1 MKNIDEELTE
11 VQKLFSEGSYQ
22 LALRKIN
29 KLIKNNKQNYIVYN
43 YRGIILVA
51 LKKSSDAIKDFQKTL
66 ELNSDFTEAIGNIGM
81 AYHEM
86 NYLDKAIEYYEK
98 AYKLSGLVQFKI
110 NLGSLYLQ
118 IRKNK
123 KAIDHFNSSLKK
135 DNRNE
140 YLHQLIAE
148 AYIRDVK
155 YNLAIEHHKI
165 AVSINPSNPKNYF
178 LLGSDY
184 IWSGDKELAVKNL
197 IMALNLDHNY
207 YEAYYALSR
216 VQNIKITDN
225 LGKNILELNTITSL
239 SNRNKAF
246 LNFTLA
252 KIYNDQNDLINFN
265 NHITKANLCMKNE
278 SKFNYSKVRE
288 FLGKI
293 KYKYSKKLEKSNF
306 SCEVNDKITPI
317 FILGMPRSGSSLVEQ
332 ILSNNELI
340 FGAGELSSIHESMS
354 EAINIK
360 ASDKEY
366 TSILENIAQDY
377 YDRLSH
383 ITDKNYVIDKLPLN
397 FYWVG
402 YIMKMFPH
410 AKIIHTSRNP
420 IAICYSLYKTL
431 FAEGI
436 LEFSYDQDDIIK
448 YYQLYKDMM
457 VYWEELYKQEIF
469 ELDYESLINNPEQE
483 TKKIFNYL
491 GLEFNKSY
499 LEIGNNTRSVTTASD
514 LQIRNKINSNGVNS
528 WKNYSSIIKK
538 FTNEFNSNTQL

>member
-148 AYIRDVK
+148 AYIRDLK

-360 ASDKEY
+360 SSDKEY

>member
-29 KLIKNNKQNYIVYN
+29 KLIKNNKKNYIVYN

-86 NYLDKAIEYYEK
+86 NYLDKAIENYEK
-98 AYKLSGLVQFKI
+98 AYKLSGLVQFEI

-148 AYIRDVK
+148 AYIRDLK

-225 LGKNILELNTITSL
+225 LGKNILELNTITPL

-252 KIYNDQNDLINFN
+252 KIYDDQNDLINFN

-457 VYWEELYKQEIF
+457 VYWEGLYKQEIF

-514 LQIRNKINSNGVNS
+514 LQIRNKINSKGVNS
-528 WKNYSSIIKK
+528 WKNYSSIIEK
-538 FTNEFNSNTQL
+538 FTNEFNSNSQL

>member
-1 MKNIDEELTE
+1 MKNIDEELNE

-29 KLIKNNKQNYIVYN
+29 KLIKNNKQNYIAYN

-51 LKKSSDAIKDFQKTL
+51 LKKSSEAIKDFQKTL

-86 NYLDKAIEYYEK
+86 NCLDKAIENYKK
-98 AYKLSGLVQFKI
+98 AYKLSDLVQFEI
-110 NLGSLYLQ
+110 NLGNLYLQ

-123 KAIDHFNSSLKK
+123 KAIHHFNNSLKK

-140 YLHQLIAE
+140 YVHQLLAE
-148 AYIRDVK
+148 AYIRDLK
-155 YNLAIEHHKI
+155 YDLAIKHHKI
-165 AVSINPSNPKNYF
+165 AISINSSNPKNYF

-216 VQNIKITDN
+216 VQTIKISDN
-225 LGKNILELNTITSL
+225 LAKNILELDKRTSL

-252 KIYNDQNDLINFN
+252 KIYDDQDDLFNFST
-265 NHITKANLCMKNE
+265 HITKANLCMKSE
-278 SKFNYSKVRE
+278 SKFNYSKTRE
-288 FLGKI
+288 FLERI
-293 KYKYSKKLEKSNF
+293 KFKYSNKLETSNF
-306 SCEVNDKITPI
+306 LCEVNDKITPI

-354 EAINIK
+354 EAMNIK
-360 ASDKEY
+360 TSDSEY
-366 TSILENIAQDY
+366 TSMLENIVQDY

-383 ITDKNYVIDKLPLN
+383 ITDKNYVVDKLPLN

-420 IAICYSLYKTL
+420 IAISYSLYKTL

-448 YYQLYKDMM
+448 YYQLYEDMM
-457 VYWEELYKQEIF
+457 VFWKGLCRQEIF
-469 ELDYESLINNPEQE
+469 ELDYELLINNPEQE
-483 TKKIFNYL
+483 TKRIFSYL
-491 GLEFNKSY
+491 GLKFNKSY
-499 LEIGNNTRSVTTASD
+499 LEIGNNKRSVTTASD
-514 LQIRNKINSNGVNS
+514 IQIRNKINSKGVDS
-528 WKNYSSIIKK
+528 WKNYSSITEK
-538 FTNEFNSNTQL
+538 FTNKFNSNPQL

>member
-225 LGKNILELNTITSL
+225 LGKNILELNTITPL

-252 KIYNDQNDLINFN
+252 KIYDDQNDLINFN

-457 VYWEELYKQEIF
+457 VYWEGLYKQEIF

>member
-1 MKNIDEELTE
+1 MKNIDEELNE
-11 VQKLFSEGSYQ
+11 VQKKFSEGRYQ

-29 KLIKNNKQNYIVYN
+29 KLIKNNRQNYIAYN

-51 LKKSSDAIKDFQKTL
+51 LKKSSEGIKDFQKSL

-86 NYLDKAIEYYEK
+86 NYLDKAIENYKK
-98 AYKLSGLVQFKI
+98 AYKLSGLVKFEI

-123 KAIDHFNSSLKK
+123 KAIYHFNSSLKK
-135 DNRNE
+135 DSQNE
-140 YLHQLIAE
+140 YLHQLVAE
-148 AYIRDVK
+148 AYIRDLK
-155 YNLAIEHHKI
+155 YDLAIEHHKI
-165 AVSINPSNPKNYF
+165 AISINSSNPKNYF

-184 IWSGDKELAVKNL
+184 IWSGNKELAVKNL
-197 IMALNLDHNY
+197 ITALNLDHDY

-216 VQNIKITDN
+216 VQTIKISDN
-225 LGKNILELNTITSL
+225 LAKNIIELDKNHSL
-239 SNRNKAF
+239 SDRNKAF

-252 KIYNDQNDLINFN
+252 KIYDDQNDLINFN
-265 NHITKANLCMKNE
+265 AYITKANLCMKNV
-278 SKFNYSKVRE
+278 SRFNHSKVRE
-288 FLGKI
+288 FLERI
-293 KYKYSKKLEKSNF
+293 KYKFSNKLEKSDF

-340 FGAGELSSIHESMS
+340 FGAGELSTIHESMTEVMS
-354 EAINIK
+354 LK
-360 ASDKEY
+360 TSDNKY
-366 TSILENIAQDY
+366 TSMLETIAQDY

-383 ITDKNYVIDKLPLN
+383 ITNKNYVIDKLPLN

-410 AKIIHTSRNP
+410 AKIIHTTRNP
-420 IAICYSLYKTL
+420 VAISYSLYKTL

-436 LEFSYDQDDIIK
+436 LEFSYDQDDIIN

-457 VYWEELYKQEIF
+457 IYWKGLYKQEIF
-469 ELDYESLINNPEQE
+469 ELDYELLINNPEQE
-483 TKKIFNYL
+483 VKNIFNYL

-499 LEIGNNTRSVTTASD
+499 LEIGNNKRSVTTASD
-514 LQIRNKINSNGVNS
+514 IQIRNKINSKGIDS
-528 WKNYSSIIKK
+528 WKSYSLITEK
-538 FTNEFNSNTQL
+538 FTNKFNSDS

>member
-225 LGKNILELNTITSL
+225 LGKNILELNTITPL

-252 KIYNDQNDLINFN
+252 KIYDDQNDLINFN

-457 VYWEELYKQEIF
+457 VYWGGLYKQEIF

-514 LQIRNKINSNGVNS
+514 LQIRNKINSKGVNS
-528 WKNYSSIIKK
+528 WKNYSSIIEK
-538 FTNEFNSNTQL
+538 FTNEFNSNSQL

>member
-86 NYLDKAIEYYEK
+86 NYLDKAIENYKK
-98 AYKLSGLVQFKI
+98 AYKLSDLVQFEI

-225 LGKNILELNTITSL
+225 LGKNILELNTITPL

-252 KIYNDQNDLINFN
+252 KIYDDQNDLINFN

>member
-225 LGKNILELNTITSL
+225 LGKNILELNTITPL

-252 KIYNDQNDLINFN
+252 KIYDDQNDLINFN

-538 FTNEFNSNTQL
+538 FTNEFNSNSQL

>member
-1 MKNIDEELTE
+1 MKNIDEELNE
-11 VQKLFSEGSYQ
+11 VQKKFSEGRYQ

-29 KLIKNNKQNYIVYN
+29 KLIKNNRQNYIAYN

-51 LKKSSDAIKDFQKTL
+51 LKKSSEGIKDFQKSL

-86 NYLDKAIEYYEK
+86 NYLDKAIENYKK
-98 AYKLSGLVQFKI
+98 AYKLSGLVKFEI

-123 KAIDHFNSSLKK
+123 KAIYHFNSSLKK
-135 DNRNE
+135 DSQNE
-140 YLHQLIAE
+140 YLHQLVAE
-148 AYIRDVK
+148 AYIRDLK
-155 YNLAIEHHKI
+155 YDLAIEHHKI
-165 AVSINPSNPKNYF
+165 AISINSSNPKNYF

-184 IWSGDKELAVKNL
+184 IWSGNKELAVKNL
-197 IMALNLDHNY
+197 ITALNLDHDY

-216 VQNIKITDN
+216 VQTIKISDN
-225 LGKNILELNTITSL
+225 LAKNIIELDKNPSL
-239 SNRNKAF
+239 SDRNKAF

-252 KIYNDQNDLINFN
+252 KIYDDQNDLINFN
-265 NHITKANLCMKNE
+265 AYITKANLCMKNV
-278 SKFNYSKVRE
+278 SRFNHSKVRE
-288 FLGKI
+288 FLERI
-293 KYKYSKKLEKSNF
+293 KYKFSNKLEKSDF

-340 FGAGELSSIHESMS
+340 FGAGELSTIHESMTEVMS
-354 EAINIK
+354 LK
-360 ASDKEY
+360 TSDNKY
-366 TSILENIAQDY
+366 TSMLETIAQDY

-383 ITDKNYVIDKLPLN
+383 ITNKNYVIDKLPLN

-410 AKIIHTSRNP
+410 AKIIHTTRNP
-420 IAICYSLYKTL
+420 VAISYSLYKTL

-436 LEFSYDQDDIIK
+436 LEFSYDQDDIIN

-457 VYWEELYKQEIF
+457 IYWKGLYKQEIF
-469 ELDYESLINNPEQE
+469 ELDYELLINNPEQE
-483 TKKIFNYL
+483 VKNIFNYL

-499 LEIGNNTRSVTTASD
+499 LEIGNNKRSVTTASD
-514 LQIRNKINSNGVNS
+514 IQIRNKINSKGIDS
-528 WKNYSSIIKK
+528 WKSYSLITEK
-538 FTNEFNSNTQL
+538 FTNKFNSDS

>member
-1 MKNIDEELTE
+1 MKNIDEELNE
-11 VQKLFSEGSYQ
+11 VQKKFSEGRYQ

-29 KLIKNNKQNYIVYN
+29 KLIKNNRQNYIAYN

-51 LKKSSDAIKDFQKTL
+51 LKKSSEGIKDFQKSL

-86 NYLDKAIEYYEK
+86 NYLDKAIENYKK
-98 AYKLSGLVQFKI
+98 AYKLSGLVKFEI

-123 KAIDHFNSSLKK
+123 KAIYHFNSSLKK
-135 DNRNE
+135 DSQNE
-140 YLHQLIAE
+140 YLHQLVAE
-148 AYIRDVK
+148 AYIRDLK
-155 YNLAIEHHKI
+155 YDLAIEHHKI
-165 AVSINPSNPKNYF
+165 AISINSSNPKNYF

-184 IWSGDKELAVKNL
+184 IWSGNKELAVKNL
-197 IMALNLDHNY
+197 ITALNLDHDY

-216 VQNIKITDN
+216 IHPIKLSDN
-225 LGKNILELNTITSL
+225 LAKNIIELDKNPSL
-239 SNRNKAF
+239 SDRNKAF

-252 KIYNDQNDLINFN
+252 KIYDDQNDLINFN
-265 NHITKANLCMKNE
+265 AYITKANLCMKNV
-278 SKFNYSKVRE
+278 SRFNHSKVRE
-288 FLGKI
+288 FLERI
-293 KYKYSKKLEKSNF
+293 KYKFSNKLEKSDF

-340 FGAGELSSIHESMS
+340 FGAGELSTIHESMTEVMS
-354 EAINIK
+354 LK
-360 ASDKEY
+360 TSDNKY
-366 TSILENIAQDY
+366 TSMLETIAQDY

-383 ITDKNYVIDKLPLN
+383 ITNKNYVIDKLPLN

-410 AKIIHTSRNP
+410 AKIIHTTRNP
-420 IAICYSLYKTL
+420 VAISYSLYKTL

-436 LEFSYDQDDIIK
+436 LEFSYDQDDIIN

-457 VYWEELYKQEIF
+457 IYWKGLYKQEIF
-469 ELDYESLINNPEQE
+469 ELDYELLINNPEQE
-483 TKKIFNYL
+483 VKNIFNYL

-499 LEIGNNTRSVTTASD
+499 LEIGNNKRSVTTASD
-514 LQIRNKINSNGVNS
+514 IQIRNKINSKGIDS
-528 WKNYSSIIKK
+528 WKSYSLITEK
-538 FTNEFNSNTQL
+538 FTNKFNSDS

>member
-225 LGKNILELNTITSL
+225 LGKNILELNTITPL

-252 KIYNDQNDLINFN
+252 KIYDDQNDLINFN

-457 VYWEELYKQEIF
+457 VYWEGLYKQEIF

-514 LQIRNKINSNGVNS
+514 LQIRNKINSKGVNS
-528 WKNYSSIIKK
+528 WKNYSSIIEK
-538 FTNEFNSNTQL
+538 FTNEFNSNSQL

>member
-1 MKNIDEELTE
+1 MKNIDEELNE
-11 VQKLFSEGSYQ
+11 VQRKFSEGMYQ

-29 KLIKNNKQNYIVYN
+29 KLIKNNKQNHIAYN

-51 LKKSSDAIKDFQKTL
+51 LKKSSEAITDFQKAL
-66 ELNSDFTEAIGNIGM
+66 ELNSEFTEAIGNIGM

-86 NYLDKAIEYYEK
+86 NYLDKAIENYEK
-98 AYKLSGLVQFKI
+98 AYKLSGLVQFEI

-148 AYIRDVK
+148 AYIRDLK

-252 KIYNDQNDLINFN
+252 KIYDDQNDLINFN

-293 KYKYSKKLEKSNF
+293 KYKYSKKLETSNF

-360 ASDKEY
+360 SSDKEY

-457 VYWEELYKQEIF
+457 VYWEGLYKQEIF

-483 TKKIFNYL
+483 AKKIFNYL

-514 LQIRNKINSNGVNS
+514 LQIRNKINSKGVNS
-528 WKNYSSIIKK
+528 WKNYSSIIEK
-538 FTNEFNSNTQL
+538 FTNEFNSQL

>member
-1 MKNIDEELTE
+1 
-11 VQKLFSEGSYQ
+11 
-22 LALRKIN
+22 
-29 KLIKNNKQNYIVYN
+29 
-43 YRGIILVA
+43 
-51 LKKSSDAIKDFQKTL
+51 
-66 ELNSDFTEAIGNIGM
+66 
-81 AYHEM
+81 
-86 NYLDKAIEYYEK
+86 
-98 AYKLSGLVQFKI
+98 
-110 NLGSLYLQ
+110 
-118 IRKNK
+118 
-123 KAIDHFNSSLKK
+123 
-135 DNRNE
+135 
-140 YLHQLIAE
+140 
-148 AYIRDVK
+148 
-155 YNLAIEHHKI
+155 
-165 AVSINPSNPKNYF
+165 
-178 LLGSDY
+178 
-184 IWSGDKELAVKNL
+184 
-197 IMALNLDHNY
+197 
-207 YEAYYALSR
+207 
-216 VQNIKITDN
+216 
-225 LGKNILELNTITSL
+225 
-239 SNRNKAF
+239 
-246 LNFTLA
+246 
-252 KIYNDQNDLINFN
+252 
-265 NHITKANLCMKNE
+265 
-278 SKFNYSKVRE
+278 
-288 FLGKI
+288 
-293 KYKYSKKLEKSNF
+293 
-306 SCEVNDKITPI
+306 
-317 FILGMPRSGSSLVEQ
+317 
-332 ILSNNELI
+332 
-340 FGAGELSSIHESMS
+340 MS

-457 VYWEELYKQEIF
+457 VYWEGLYKQEIF

-528 WKNYSSIIKK
+528 WKNYSSINKK

>member
-1 MKNIDEELTE
+1 MKNIDEELNE
-11 VQKLFSEGSYQ
+11 VQRKFSEGMYQ

-29 KLIKNNKQNYIVYN
+29 KLIKNNKQNHIAYN

-51 LKKSSDAIKDFQKTL
+51 LKKSSEAITDFQKAL
-66 ELNSDFTEAIGNIGM
+66 ELNSEFTEAIGNIGM

-86 NYLDKAIEYYEK
+86 NYLDKAIENYEK
-98 AYKLSGLVQFKI
+98 AFKLSGLVQFEI

-148 AYIRDVK
+148 AYIRDLK

-252 KIYNDQNDLINFN
+252 KIYDDQNDLINFN

-293 KYKYSKKLEKSNF
+293 KYKYSKKLETSNF

-360 ASDKEY
+360 SSDKEY

-457 VYWEELYKQEIF
+457 VYWEGLYKQEIF

-483 TKKIFNYL
+483 AKKIFNYL

-514 LQIRNKINSNGVNS
+514 LQIRNKINSKGVNS
-528 WKNYSSIIKK
+528 WKNYSSIIEK
-538 FTNEFNSNTQL
+538 FTNEFNSQL